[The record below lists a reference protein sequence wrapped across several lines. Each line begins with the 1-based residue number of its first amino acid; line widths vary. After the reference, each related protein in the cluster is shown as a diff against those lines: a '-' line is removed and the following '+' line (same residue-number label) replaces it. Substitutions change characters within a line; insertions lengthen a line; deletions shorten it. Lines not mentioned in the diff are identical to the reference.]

1 MKFARLVEIIFLYS
15 FETDVGWF
23 DFPELALWTAG
34 LSQTRVLALD
44 PALPE
49 HEQEERLRAFLLKGK
64 GHPVVLVGLD
74 PLWRGRTTI
83 DLLLEKFRLDPGLLA
98 LVDLYEA
105 LQYPQAKYVLIKAQ
119 ELIYLAAT
127 RVAQAH
133 PTEIQDFPVSSRVL
147 VWGDS
152 FAACQAALELAQ
164 QDFEVILAAPGNSFG
179 PVLPGAALPETPPP
193 DLIPLLTQ
201 VRAQGL
207 IQPLW
212 EASIT
217 DLAGGAGN
225 FTVKI
230 ETAAGPRAERVGAVI
245 LAPEFRLTPNF
256 AGYGL
261 SPQPRLLSQTQ
272 LEALLFS
279 EPETDQSH
287 LGVVAF
293 LLGLGGD
300 TCPQS
305 LRRALGS
312 ASSLLLRNHQV
323 HLFLGQAQVAAPGLE
338 QALESALEAGL
349 FLYKLG
355 DAPEIVPEDDGIRL
369 GFMDPILLRPVEIQ
383 ADVVVVEEDYQG
395 APENRSLSPLVQVGP
410 APPQFLQGENV
421 HHLAGVTSR
430 QGIFVVGP
438 GHGIMELH
446 GSLAEAK
453 AAALEVRKLLD
464 QGHNRAP
471 KAQATVDRG
480 RCVLCLTCYRL
491 CPHGAITWDNRA
503 LIRDLDCQ
511 GCGLCASECP
521 NNAIY
526 FRSYSD
532 EQVFAE
538 LENLDPRLHP
548 RIIAFMCQ
556 NSAWIAY
563 QAALKLEQGVLPL
576 GFTAFKLPCAGKIS
590 LDYIMRAFIMGAAGV
605 LVLACHPEN
614 CQSHRGNLHAHWRT
628 EHAQAL
634 LVEAGVDP
642 RRVLFQ
648 TLAANSPQDLLK
660 EIDQWCA
667 QLREMDEAVLK

>member
-1 MKFARLVEIIFLYS
+1 MKFAQLVEIIFLYS

-49 HEQEERLRAFLLKGK
+49 LEQEERLRAFLLKGK
-64 GHPVVLVGLD
+64 RHPVVLVGLD
-74 PLWRGRTTI
+74 PLWRGRATI
-83 DLLLEKFRLDPGLLA
+83 NLLLEKFRLNPGLLA

-105 LQYPQAKYVLIKAQ
+105 LQYPHAKYVLIKAQ

-133 PTEIQDFPVSSRVL
+133 PTEFQDFPMNSRVL

-152 FAACQAALELAQ
+152 WAACQAALELAQ
-164 QDFEVILAAPGNSFG
+164 QDHEVILAAPGS
-179 PVLPGAALPETPPP
+179 ALPETPPP
-193 DLIPLLTQ
+193 DLMPLLNQ
-201 VRAQGL
+201 VQAQAL

-212 EASIT
+212 EASIM

-225 FTVKI
+225 FTVQIK
-230 ETAAGPRAERVGAVI
+230 TGAGLREERVGAVI
-245 LAPEFRLTPNF
+245 LAPEFRLTANF

-272 LEALLFS
+272 LESLLLS
-279 EPETDQSH
+279 EPETDH
-287 LGVVAF
+287 PPLGVAAF
-293 LLGLGGD
+293 LLGLAGD

-305 LRRALGS
+305 LRRALGA
-312 ASSLLLRNHQV
+312 ASRLLSRNRQV

-338 QALESALEAGL
+338 EALENALAAGL
-349 FLYKLG
+349 FLYKLQET
-355 DAPEIVPEDDGIRL
+355 PEIVPEKDGIKL
-369 GFMDPILLRPVEIQ
+369 GFRDPILLRPLEIR
-383 ADVVVVEEDYQG
+383 ADVVVVEENYYG
-395 APENRSLSPLVQVGP
+395 APENQFLSLLTQIGP
-410 APPQFLQGENV
+410 APSRFLQGENV
-421 HHLAGVTSR
+421 HHLAGVTNR
-430 QGIFVVGP
+430 RGIFVVGP
-438 GHGIMELH
+438 GHGVLELPE
-446 GSLAEAK
+446 SLTEAK
-453 AAALEVRKLLD
+453 ATALEVSKLLD
-464 QGHNRAP
+464 RGHRRGP
-471 KAQATVDRG
+471 KAEATVDRG

-521 NNAIY
+521 NNAIH
-526 FRSYSD
+526 FSSYSD
-532 EQVFAE
+532 EQMFAE

-548 RIIAFMCQ
+548 RIIAFMCR

-576 GFTAFKLPCAGKIS
+576 GFTAFKLPCAGKID
-590 LDYIMRAFIMGAAGV
+590 LDFILKAFTMGAAGV

-614 CQSHRGNLHAHWRT
+614 CRSHRGNLHAHWRT
-628 EHAQAL
+628 EQAQAL
-634 LVEAGVDP
+634 LVEAGLHP
-642 RRVLFQ
+642 GRVLFQ
-648 TLAANSPQDLLK
+648 TLAANSPSDLLK
-660 EIDQWCA
+660 EIDQWCT
-667 QLREMDEAVLK
+667 QLREIEEAVTKKVPA